1 MNKLIVLNQKISEWE
16 QKGEIQYKY
25 FNPKKKYNF
34 IVILSFVEKEKPSTK
49 SLKKLCGGS
58 KFKFLTI
65 ENKYITSNLQNIF
78 YLFFI

>member
-25 FNPKKKYNF
+25 FNPKKINF
-34 IVILSFVEKEKPSTK
+34 IAILSFVEKEKPSTK

-65 ENKYITSNLQNIF
+65 ENKYETLQNIF
-78 YLFFI
+78 TFFFI